1 MLPGKRRRV
10 TQLRAP
16 QTYDEAITRIAG
28 VIGWDR
34 ICQLTGRA
42 LRSARYWSQPN
53 CKTVPS
59 IAQAQALDAAYIAA
73 GGAGSPF
80 LDTFEFQLGQQL
92 QRQEACTRELLTEIA
107 VATKECGDA
116 MSAALGVVSS
126 NASPLSA
133 HRAFAEVV
141 EAQRAIDAL
150 MRRLS
155 SFLPSHTTDAG
166 KDGGNTK

>member
-1 MLPGKRRRV
+1 M

-34 ICQLTGRA
+34 ICQITGRA
-42 LRSARYWSQPN
+42 VRSARYWSQPN

-92 QRQEACTRELLTEIA
+92 QRQDACTRQLLTEIA